1 MRKGLEEDGM
11 GYDAIRSV
19 GTGDHLVLTFHGTGA
34 TADQFHGLARTFLP
48 KAHVVSPQG
57 DVREGRAARFFRRKA
72 EGVYDMEDLAH
83 RVEKMG
89 LFVRGEITR
98 TGVSHVTGIGYSNG
112 ANILAATAIRY
123 PRLFDTLALLHPLIP
138 WVPDPEPGLAA
149 KRVLVTGGRQDPI
162 CPPELTQGLADWFTA
177 QMADCA
183 VAMHPGGHEIQQT
196 EIDCLAD
203 FLR

>member
-1 MRKGLEEDGM
+1 M

-19 GTGDHLVLTFHGTGA
+19 GTADHLVFTFHGTGA
-34 TADQFHGLARTFLP
+34 TADQLHGLARTLLP

-57 DVREGRAARFFRRKA
+57 DVHEGDAPRFFRRKA
-72 EGVYDMEDLAH
+72 EGVYDMDDLAQ

-123 PRLFDTLALLHPLIP
+123 PRLFDTLVLMHPLIP
-138 WVPDPEPGLAA
+138 WVPAPEPGLAA
-149 KRVLVTGGRQDPI
+149 KRILVTGGRQDPI
-162 CPPELTQGLADWFTA
+162 CPAELTQGLADWFTA
-177 QMADCA
+177 QMADCTLA
-183 VAMHPGGHEIQQT
+183 WHPGGHEIQQT
-196 EIDCLAD
+196 EIDCVAD
-203 FLR
+203 FLC